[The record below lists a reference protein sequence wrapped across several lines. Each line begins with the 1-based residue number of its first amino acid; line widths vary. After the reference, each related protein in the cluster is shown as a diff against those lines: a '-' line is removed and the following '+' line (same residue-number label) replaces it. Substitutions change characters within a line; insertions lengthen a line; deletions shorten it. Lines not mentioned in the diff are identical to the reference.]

1 MYPQFQTFGTAKK
14 SSFYRHLKSRTT
26 KTHPAWS
33 RGTLFLPRSSG
44 TEPRAADAL
53 RSSLLLLQRDY
64 SYRRVLLCG
73 RILGLCRDYFIA
85 RGEEEP
91 GPEEEPEQLWGLK
104 TLYR

>member
-1 MYPQFQTFGTAKK
+1 MP
-14 SSFYRHLKSRTT
+14 
-26 KTHPAWS
+26 
-33 RGTLFLPRSSG
+33 
-44 TEPRAADAL
+44 EPRTKRLLCKKALSLKQRAAL

-64 SYRRVLLCG
+64 SYRWVLLWG
-73 RILGLCRDYFIA
+73 RILGLCGDYFIA